1 MNRFRAAYINELYK
15 LSKKK
20 KITVAAI
27 LSVAAVCIG
36 GLIVLG
42 VNNFIGINVT
52 GKSEFAIL
60 VLHVL
65 CYTLIPLF
73 TMFVCIDM
81 FTGELAEH
89 TIKQTLTRPVS
100 RLKIFSAK
108 ALAAGTFLLSDL
120 LFVMIVSVLISV
132 FIGAT
137 SLGIGKV
144 ILAYLAEFFPL
155 AVFALLVIF
164 VANALRSTAAAF
176 LISLVCY
183 LVLLGLS
190 VTFSQYQ
197 SFFIVSFFDWYTLF
211 LGSYLNLYK
220 ILRVLLIFF
229 GCGIMFFAAGYYLYD
244 RRDI

>member
-1 MNRFRAAYINELYK
+1 M
-15 LSKKK
+15 
-20 KITVAAI
+20 
-27 LSVAAVCIG
+27 
-36 GLIVLG
+36 
-42 VNNFIGINVT
+42 
-52 GKSEFAIL
+52 
-60 VLHVL
+60 
-65 CYTLIPLF
+65 
-73 TMFVCIDM
+73 
-81 FTGELAEH
+81 
-89 TIKQTLTRPVS
+89 
-100 RLKIFSAK
+100 
-108 ALAAGTFLLSDL
+108 
-120 LFVMIVSVLISV
+120 